1 MGWRQDLEHLKQTD
15 PEAANVA
22 QSLIRM
28 RLTGEY
34 SSYDSLK
41 EKFGQ
46 DLTKLLLANDHFM
59 KTYKEG

>member
-1 MGWRQDLEHLKQTD
+1 MGWRQDLEHLKRTD
-15 PEAANVA
+15 PEAASVA

-28 RLTGEY
+28 RLAGEY

-46 DLTKLLLANDHFM
+46 DLAKLLLANDHFM
-59 KTYKEG
+59 KTYNEG